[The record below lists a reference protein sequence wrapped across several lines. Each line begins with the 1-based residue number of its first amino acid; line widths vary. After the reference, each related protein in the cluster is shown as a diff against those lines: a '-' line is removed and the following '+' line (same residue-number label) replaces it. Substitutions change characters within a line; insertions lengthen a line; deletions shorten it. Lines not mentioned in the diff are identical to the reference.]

1 MGEKKYKMNIK
12 LSHNVFGKKS
22 HIFFLYP
29 LDILFNYPLYIFLN
43 LRLSRLI
50 IDPTNSLT
58 VRDGAWS
65 SICLLLLTNHQSI
78 RNNAKAKILM
88 PAQSPTYLKYI
99 LVNQNT
105 FLLNTIPKI

>member
-1 MGEKKYKMNIK
+1 MISYD
-12 LSHNVFGKKS
+12 VFEKKS
-22 HIFFLYP
+22 HKYIFFYP
-29 LDILFNYPLYIFLN
+29 FNFLFKYQLHIFLN
-43 LRLSRLI
+43 LHLSRLI

-99 LVNQNT
+99 LVNKNT
-105 FLLNTIPKI
+105 FLLNIIPRI